1 MLFLLLLIMIY
12 SVIYLAIYILAH
24 YDGRMVKPL
33 TIMTVG
39 MLILLLLTAAYI
51 LTLGHWYI
59 SVVICMVMLGLG
71 QFFLY
76 LLKY

>member
-1 MLFLLLLIMIY
+1 MLFLLLLIIIY

-24 YDGRMVKPL
+24 FDGRMVKPL

-39 MLILLLLTAAYI
+39 MLVLLLLTAAYI
-51 LTLGHWYI
+51 LSLGHWYI
-59 SVVICMVMLGLG
+59 SVVICMIMLGLG

>member
-39 MLILLLLTAAYI
+39 MLVLLLLTAAYT
-51 LTLGHWYI
+51 LSLGHWSI

>member
-24 YDGRMVKPL
+24 RDGRMVKPL

-39 MLILLLLTAAYI
+39 MLVLLFLMAAYI
-51 LTLGHWYI
+51 LSLGHWYI

>member
-24 YDGRMVKPL
+24 YDGKMVKPL

-39 MLILLLLTAAYI
+39 MLILLFLTAAYI

>member
-39 MLILLLLTAAYI
+39 MIILLLLTAAYI